1 MADQPKL
8 LLVADTYYPK
18 VDGTLKFIEEFMK
31 RAQDSFEISLLVPD
45 YGVKKG
51 RNVTYIEPS
60 KIIKMSDYPSI
71 KFSFK
76 NFSLIKKAVKEA
88 DIVFVQGP
96 ALISYLSIHY
106 AHKYH
111 KKTVFYLHTLSW
123 ELLEKFL
130 PRIISKIFSRIIKKI
145 SISFYNDCQGIFVP
159 YYDLKDY
166 LIKEG
171 WDRLEEIAW

>member
-88 DIVFVQGP
+88 DIVFVQGF
-96 ALISYLSIHY
+96 AATRTQKH
-106 AHKYH
+106 
-111 KKTVFYLHTLSW
+111 
-123 ELLEKFL
+123 
-130 PRIISKIFSRIIKKI
+130 RINIF
-145 SISFYNDCQGIFVP
+145 CQNRLDNAGREIF
-159 YYDLKDY
+159 
-166 LIKEG
+166 
-171 WDRLEEIAW
+171 